1 MTRPAVDPQV
11 RARQRRRAGIVSRAI
26 ADLIDL
32 LVVLLIAW
40 LIAAATALIRAVLGG
55 RLEVLLPEPSGRAL
69 FMFVLLVA
77 YLAYGWGLNG
87 RTLGKLVIGL
97 RVVRDDGSDLSFGRA
112 LWRAFLYAVFPI
124 GLLWAVIS
132 RKDASVQDLLLG
144 TAVMYDWGA
153 IAEPMHVQCPVDA
166 ATRRCGR
173 GPWGPRRDHSGRWGR
188 RRRVRVGA
196 QPVGDPAPRQV
207 VGRELDTDA
216 VARVHPDPTAAHLAG
231 ELRED
236 LMALR
241 DLDPEEGVGKR
252 LGDVPLDL
260 DPLFLLG
267 PSPGLR
273 GTRPSG

>member
-153 IAEPMHVQCPVDA
+153 IAEPTHVHARSTPQRGDA
-166 ATRRCGR
+166 AGAPG
-173 GPWGPRRDHSGRWGR
+173 GPGAITQ
-188 RRRVRVGA
+188 VGGGGGGA
-196 QPVGDPAPRQV
+196 SESERS
-207 VGRELDTDA
+207 R
-216 VARVHPDPTAAHLAG
+216 
-231 ELRED
+231 
-236 LMALR
+236 
-241 DLDPEEGVGKR
+241 
-252 LGDVPLDL
+252 
-260 DPLFLLG
+260 
-267 PSPGLR
+267 
-273 GTRPSG
+273 